1 MAQYIGVD
9 LHKSFFQVCA
19 VDERGTR
26 MWETRYATTADGI
39 AAWLARCPADAAV
52 AVEAGGPTWWF
63 VDQVRPCLKR
73 VVVVDAGK
81 TKLKAG
87 HAAKTDRLD
96 ARRLADA
103 LRRESV
109 VAVWVP
115 PPALRD
121 LRELSRYRISLV
133 RTATTLRQRLRAV
146 LLRHGVRVRA
156 SDLASPT
163 GAAALAAVALPG
175 WADHGRQGLQQLL
188 TDVQHR
194 LIPVEAA
201 VVTAAQADP
210 IVRAL
215 DRLPGV
221 GAILGVTL
229 RAEIGDIARFPT
241 PAHLASYAGLV
252 PRVSGTGGRV
262 HYGPITKRGS
272 AWLRW
277 ALVEAAIHGPRRKDA
292 VGRWAR
298 GVALRRGR
306 LKARVAVARALCTEI
321 YRTWPR
327 R

>member
-9 LHKSFFQVCA
+9 LHKRFFQVCA
-19 VDERGTR
+19 VDAGGTR
-26 MWETRYATTADGI
+26 LWETRYTTNADGI

-63 VDQVRPCLKR
+63 VDQVRPHVAR
-73 VVVVDAGK
+73 SVVVDAGK
-81 TKLKAG
+81 TRLKAG
-87 HAAKTDRLD
+87 YAAKTDRLD

-103 LRRESV
+103 LRRDSV

-146 LLRHGVRVRA
+146 LLRHGVTVTA
-156 SDLASPT
+156 TDLASPT
-163 GAAALAAVALPG
+163 GEVALQAVTLPG
-175 WADHGRQGLQQLL
+175 WADRGCRGLQQLL
-188 TDVQHR
+188 ADVQQQWA
-194 LIPVEAA
+194 PVEAA
-201 VVTAAQADP
+201 VVAAAQADP
-210 IVRAL
+210 IVRTL

-221 GAILGVTL
+221 GALLGVTL
-229 RAEIGDIARFPT
+229 RAEIGDISRFPT

-327 R
+327 G